1 MIRYILPVLLLLL
14 GCQKNLFQAA
24 AQPCKTPVAIN
35 GQHPMKDS
43 LQWLVNK
50 YVSDGIPGLQVAV
63 RNAQGFYVASG
74 GYANTA
80 QQKAWASCTP
90 SLLFS
95 ITKTYTAALIMKY
108 RDKGL
113 INLNKPIT
121 TYLDTEVASH
131 VQRAGDITVRMLLN
145 HSAGIVNIIEQP
157 EFLAIQFSDPF
168 HQPSVAQLLQMIQGK
183 PLLFDPG
190 SDFSYSN
197 TNYLLLQL
205 ILEKLAGKPYGKI
218 LETELLQPLKLQ
230 QTWYCLSEKRAQQ
243 LGFPDYYF
251 DRQGNGQLENGTRW
265 NLALGEASGGYGGIS
280 ATPHDVTAFYEA
292 LMKGRIL
299 SPDALK
305 EMTTWFKGKESAQ
318 PDYGLGIEYFQ
329 YLPGSTPQMGHE
341 GDGIACTTMILYI
354 PDNQT
359 VLYINCTVGR
369 KLGGPFLSKTIDLK
383 NEISRYAA
391 RWR

>member
-1 MIRYILPVLLLLL
+1 MIRSVIPIMLILLSCRHNMFKAATQSCKMPVVV
-14 GCQKNLFQAA
+14 N
-24 AQPCKTPVAIN
+24 N
-35 GQHPMKDS
+35 QHPMKDS

-50 YVSDGIPGLQVAV
+50 YVADGVPGLQVAV
-63 RNAQGFYVASG
+63 RNTQGFFIASC
-74 GYANTA
+74 GYAGTE
-80 QQKAWASCTP
+80 QQRAWEPCTP

-95 ITKTYTAALIMKY
+95 ITKTYTAALVMKY

-113 INLNKPIT
+113 IDLNKPIT
-121 TYLDTEVASH
+121 TYLDAAVASQ

-145 HSAGIVNIIEQP
+145 HSAGIANITEQP
-157 EFLAIQFSDPF
+157 EFLAMQFNDPF

-183 PLLFDPG
+183 PLLFEPG

-205 ILEKLAGKPYGKI
+205 ILEKLTSKSYDKI
-218 LETELLQPLKLQ
+218 LETELLKPLKLQ
-230 QTWYCLSEKRAQQ
+230 QTWYSLSEKRAIQ

-265 NLALGEASGGYGGIS
+265 NLALGEASGGYGAIS
-280 ATPHDVTAFYEA
+280 ATPQDVTAFYEA
-292 LMKGRIL
+292 LATGRIL
-299 SPDALK
+299 SENSWK
-305 EMTTWFKGKESAQ
+305 EMTTWFTGKKSTQ

-329 YLPGSTPQMGHE
+329 YMPGSTPQMGHE

-369 KLGGPFLSKTIDLK
+369 KLGGPFLGKTIDLK

>member
-1 MIRYILPVLLLLL
+1 MIRYIFSLLLILA
-14 GCQKNLFQAA
+14 GCREGVFQAA
-24 AQPCKTPVAIN
+24 AQPCKMPLVLN
-35 GQHPMKDS
+35 NQHPMKDS

-50 YVSDGIPGLQVAV
+50 YVADGIPGLQVAV
-63 RNAQGFYVASG
+63 RNPQGFYVASG
-74 GYANTA
+74 GYTDIDK
-80 QQKAWASCTP
+80 QKAWEPCTP

-95 ITKTYTAALIMKY
+95 ITKTYTAALVMKY

-113 INLNKPIT
+113 IDLNKPIT
-121 TYLDTEVASH
+121 TYLDAVVSSKVSH
-131 VQRAGDITVRMLLN
+131 AADITVRMLLN
-145 HSAGIVNIIEQP
+145 HSSGIVNIIEQP
-157 EFLAIQFSDPF
+157 EFLAIQFNDPF
-168 HQPSVAQLLQMIQGK
+168 HQPSAAQLLQMIQDK
-183 PLLFDPG
+183 PLLFEPG

-205 ILEKLAGKPYGKI
+205 MLEKLSGKPYGKI
-218 LETELLQPLKLQ
+218 LEAELLKPLKLQ
-230 QTWYCLSEKRAQQ
+230 QTWYSLPEKRAQQ
-243 LGFPDYYF
+243 LDFPQYYF

-265 NLALGEASGGYGGIS
+265 NLALGEGSMGYGGIA
-280 ATPHDVTAFYEA
+280 ATAHDVTAFYEA
-292 LMKGRIL
+292 LVKGRVM
-299 SPDALK
+299 SADALR

-359 VLYINCTVGR
+359 VLYINCIVGR
-369 KLGGPFLSKTIDLK
+369 KLGGPFLSKTIELK

>member
-1 MIRYILPVLLLLL
+1 MLRYILSVLLILP
-14 GCQKNLFQAA
+14 GCQKNLYQAA
-24 AQPCKTPVAIN
+24 AQPCKIPVVIN
-35 GQHPMKDS
+35 NQHPMKDS

-63 RNAQGFYVASG
+63 RNTQGFYVASG
-74 GYANTA
+74 GYANTE
-80 QQKAWASCTP
+80 QQRAWEPCTP

-113 INLNKPIT
+113 IDLNKPIT
-121 TYLDTEVASH
+121 AYLDAAVASC

-145 HSAGIVNIIEQP
+145 HSTGIVNIIEQP
-157 EFLAIQFSDPF
+157 EFLAIQFNDPF

-183 PLLFDPG
+183 PLLFEPG

-205 ILEKLAGKPYGKI
+205 ILEKRAGKPYSKI
-218 LETELLQPLKLQ
+218 LETELLKPLKLQ
-230 QTWYCLSEKRAQQ
+230 QTWYSLPEKRAQQ

-265 NLALGEASGGYGGIS
+265 NLALGEASIGYGGIS
-280 ATPHDVTAFYEA
+280 ATPYDVTAFYEA
-292 LMKGRIL
+292 LVKGHVL

-305 EMTTWFKGKESAQ
+305 EMTTWFKGKESVQ

-329 YLPGSTPQMGHE
+329 YLPGSTPQIGHE